1 MIWSIDGLEWTV
13 PCQVDRTA
21 EMRPSEISGVLL
33 DKTYFNDVI
42 GTYMS
47 YEVSIAVPMS
57 MAKEYE
63 DLYDLIITPVSGHT
77 FVLPYGQSTVTIVG
91 RVASVSDQYHYMD
104 GKRNYWLGF
113 KFTVVS
119 NHPTKEEDLETVLS
133 HGMDPMPSTIGI
145 EDGAAFIWDA
155 EEGVWHV
162 TTDYRDVDE
171 VYY

>member
-21 EMRPSEISGVLL
+21 EMRASEISGVLL
-33 DKTYFNDVI
+33 DKTYFNDVV

-77 FVLPYGQSTVTIVG
+77 FVLPYGQSTITIVG

-104 GKRNYWLGF
+104 GRRNYWLGF

-119 NHPTKEEDLETVLS
+119 NHPTKEEDLNTVLS
-133 HGMDPMPSTIGI
+133 YGMDPMPSTIGI
-145 EDGAAFIWDA
+145 EDGAAFAWNDTD
-155 EEGVWHV
+155 GVWEAIS
-162 TTDYRDVDE
+162 DSDE